1 MEDFVPFDLAVKLKE
16 KGFDYKCL
24 FVYNKEQIINPEIV
38 KAFGELT
45 DDGYY
50 ELTKE
55 GGGKLDW
62 SFVYINEY
70 QLIQYRDVLFAREM
84 IKAPTI
90 SQVLKWLRE
99 EKLILIGLSPMQE
112 YDGNEMIEW
121 CSTIY
126 KADKQG
132 GMSWMEELYYESY
145 EQAALAGIEYVLDNL
160 I

>member
-1 MEDFVPFDLAVKLKE
+1 MEDFVPFELAKKLE
-16 KGFDYKCL
+16 GLGFDESSLFFYREDDEDKC
-24 FVYNKEQIINPEIV
+24 VHCVDTNQP
-38 KAFGELT
+38 
-45 DDGYY
+45 
-50 ELTKE
+50 
-55 GGGKLDW
+55 
-62 SFVYINEY
+62 
-70 QLIQYRDVLFAREM
+70 LIDAK
-84 IKAPTI
+84 ITIAPTI

-126 KADKQG
+126 KADEQG

>member
-1 MEDFVPFDLAVKLKE
+1 MEICNFEIAKKLKE
-16 KGFDYKCL
+16 KGF
-24 FVYNKEQIINPEIV
+24 NKNCSSFYALDNFTAEYIDDCGDAYEV
-38 KAFGELT
+38 DFEKGEL
-45 DDGYY
+45 YLNY
-50 ELTKE
+50 PIKSTKF
-55 GGGKLDW
+55 KDKMLD
-62 SFVYINEY
+62 
-70 QLIQYRDVLFAREM
+70 
-84 IKAPTI
+84 APTI

-145 EQAALAGIEYVLDNL
+145 EQAALAGIEYILDNL

>member
-1 MEDFVPFDLAVKLKE
+1 MEDFVTFEIAKKLKE
-16 KGFDYKCL
+16 KGFTCKYPFGMYNESGSYCPLTTSSDYVTCESGYKYRCYYD
-24 FVYNKEQIINPEIV
+24 YNDFDENDFI
-38 KAFGELT
+38 
-45 DDGYY
+45 
-50 ELTKE
+50 
-55 GGGKLDW
+55 
-62 SFVYINEY
+62 
-70 QLIQYRDVLFAREM
+70 
-84 IKAPTI
+84 APTI

-145 EQAALAGIEYVLDNL
+145 EQAALAGIEYILDNL

>member
-1 MEDFVPFDLAVKLKE
+1 MYNELGSYCPLTTSSDYVKCESGYKYRCYYDYNDFDENDF
-16 KGFDYKCL
+16 
-24 FVYNKEQIINPEIV
+24 I
-38 KAFGELT
+38 
-45 DDGYY
+45 
-50 ELTKE
+50 
-55 GGGKLDW
+55 
-62 SFVYINEY
+62 
-70 QLIQYRDVLFAREM
+70 
-84 IKAPTI
+84 APTI

-160 I
+160 ISK